1 MRFLIFFMLAPFA
14 LGAQSFDRGIS
25 NFGLHYGLSIYD
37 TKSENRDSHEKNTD
51 HASTQQFGFHYG
63 YGLLPWLSAGLTFNF
78 AKYILDQDS
87 VTNGEQPRV
96 HSVDFYPF
104 AEAHFLRKN
113 NTDISVLGAFGLS
126 SFSYSTGLNELS
138 GDGMT
143 YEGKLHARFYLFAS
157 HISLNLFF
165 GYGGYYYSKLTDA
178 YNSAIKFSE
187 NGWRFGAGLGWRFG
201 EAKTRA
207 KSGDE

>member
-1 MRFLIFFMLAPFA
+1 MRIFILSLLFPFT
-14 LGAQSFDRGIS
+14 LGAQCFDKGIS
-25 NFGLHYGLSIYD
+25 NFGGHYGLGIYK
-37 TKSENRDSHEKNTD
+37 TRSENRSSHVKNTD
-51 HASTQQFGFHYG
+51 EAGTQQFGLHYG

-78 AKYILDQDS
+78 AKYIIDADT

-104 AEAHFLRKN
+104 AEAHFLRKK
-113 NTDISVLGAFGLS
+113 NTDLSVLGAFGLS

-143 YEGKLHARFYLFAS
+143 YEGKLHARFYLFSS
-157 HISLNLFF
+157 HVSLNLFF

-187 NGWRFGAGLGWRFG
+187 NGWRFGGGFGWRFG
-201 EAKTRA
+201 EPKTRTT
-207 KSGDE
+207 KDEE